1 MKRFAEILRNMG
13 ITLFFMAAA
22 TGTGAI
28 FRSLGIHETNIVTA
42 YLLAV
47 LLTSRFTRGYSY
59 GISSAVMSFLL
70 FNWFFTEPY
79 YSLKI
84 NDHTYVV
91 TTIIMTIT
99 AIITSALTGKVKQ
112 AAQEAKEKEEESSA
126 LYQMTNHLTDAENSD
141 HIASILVET
150 VSRIF
155 SCRAAFVLY
164 DETGHP
170 AVHFLQQCEGGRQV
184 HRELGNPKE
193 FKRRMETL
201 HAPCD
206 VGREFWDYPVYG
218 RTMLLAVLR
227 IPSGCAENL
236 TDAQTRLLHSLIEN
250 ASLALDRLRSL
261 EAQAKSR
268 DEAVQERYRGNLLRA
283 ISHDLR
289 TPLSGIMGTSE
300 MLMGMTEKED
310 PRYSMAK
317 DIYEDADWLHSLVEN
332 ILNLTKFQDGHL
344 ALHKEPEA
352 AEEVIGAALNV
363 MEKRA
368 PGREISIKA
377 PEQLVLVPMDA
388 KLVTQV
394 LVNLLD
400 NAVRHTPEDKEI
412 LVSFRTEPLKAVFSV
427 ADRGC
432 GIPEDAI
439 SKVFQMFFTT
449 AHNETSGKRGIG
461 LGLAIC
467 QSIVEA
473 HGGTIEARNREGGG
487 AEFIFTLPMGGNSNE
502 QP

>member
-1 MKRFAEILRNMG
+1 MRRFLEILKNVS
-13 ITLFFMAAA
+13 ITLGFMAAA
-22 TGTGAI
+22 TILGFY
-28 FRSLGIHETNIVTA
+28 FRILNIHETNIVTA

-47 LLTSRFTRGYSY
+47 LLTSRFTRGYTY
-59 GISSAVMSFLL
+59 GIASAVMSFLL
-70 FNWFFTEPY
+70 FNWFFTDPY
-79 YSLKI
+79 FSLKI
-84 NDHTYVV
+84 NDPTYIV
-91 TTIIMTIT
+91 TIIIMTIT
-99 AIITSALTGKVKQ
+99 AVITSALTGKVKQ
-112 AAQEAKEKEEESSA
+112 AAEEAREKEEESSA
-126 LYQMTNHLTDAENSD
+126 LYQMTNHLTDAENNE

-155 SCRAAFVLY
+155 SCRAAFILY
-164 DETGHP
+164 DEAGCPEGT
-170 AVHFLQQCEGGRQV
+170 FLQQCDGGRQV
-184 HRELGNPKE
+184 RRELGNPTE
-193 FKRRMETL
+193 FKRRIETL
-201 HAPCD
+201 IAPCD
-206 VGREFWDYPVYG
+206 MGREFWDYPVYG
-218 RTMLLAVLR
+218 RNNLLAVLR
-227 IPSGCAENL
+227 LPSGCAENL
-236 TDAQTRLLHSLIEN
+236 SDAQIRLLHSLIEN
-250 ASLALDRLRSL
+250 ASLALDRLHSL

-310 PRYSMAK
+310 PRYDMAR

-344 ALHKEPEA
+344 ALHKELEA

-368 PGREISIKA
+368 PGREICVSA

-388 KLVTQV
+388 RLITQV

-400 NAVRHTPEDKEI
+400 NALRHTKEGCEVCVG
-412 LVSFRTEPLKAVFSV
+412 LQADEKQAVFTVS
-427 ADRGC
+427 DRGC
-432 GIPEDAI
+432 GIPEDSL
-439 SKVFQMFFTT
+439 SKIFQMFYTT

-461 LGLAIC
+461 LGLSIC

-473 HGGTIEARNREGGG
+473 HGGTIEAKNREGGG
-487 AEFIFTLPMGGNSNE
+487 AEFIFTLPIGGMQHE
-502 QP
+502 